1 MHLRYHGAVAGLY
14 TDTADSARVQILQFQ
29 PAPAPSHIRNGISG
43 LRADFYTV
51 GATVYPAVLH
61 QNMAH
66 FAAAAQPYSV
76 LKNKTVVRSRH
87 HTVAKDQVL
96 PTYNIKAV
104 CVGYISIIPNG
115 GVFYPHIPA
124 HLQPTGPVGAVLEKK
139 MVDMHPLAL
148 LQAQQPAVLTGV
160 GKAQLGTVGAPHFNH
175 INQVCRF
182 STVLRQRRAQAKA
195 VPLSLQTAATGEGYI
210 G

>member
-1 MHLRYHGAVAGLY
+1 M
-14 TDTADSARVQILQFQ
+14 
-29 PAPAPSHIRNGISG
+29 P
-43 LRADFYTV
+43 
-51 GATVYPAVLH
+51 
-61 QNMAH
+61 
-66 FAAAAQPYSV
+66 
-76 LKNKTVVRSRH
+76 KC
-87 HTVAKDQVL
+87 QVL

-115 GVFYPHIPA
+115 GVLYQHIPA

-139 MVDMHPLAL
+139 MVDMHPLTL

-160 GKAQLGTVGAPHFNH
+160 GKAQLGTVGAPHFDH

-182 STVLRQRRAQAKA
+182 GTVLRQRRTQAKA
-195 VPLSLQTAATGEGYI
+195 VPFSLQTAATGEGYI